1 MNDWLTIAL
10 ALGLAARLTRLI
22 TLDTI
27 TQPIRDRLSG
37 FFAALVEC
45 PWCSGVWTAVAV
57 GLSWMWWADQ
67 TWWQVTALI
76 GTIAWVAGAAAGVGG
91 PRQVEVATVSP
102 VALVH
107 VDEPPQVDTIEH
119 TVELST
125 DLTDAEIEKV
135 TEQVFKRMNRRGAI
149 EDDGTDGSY

>member
-1 MNDWLTIAL
+1 
-10 ALGLAARLTRLI
+10 
-22 TLDTI
+22 
-27 TQPIRDRLSG
+27 
-37 FFAALVEC
+37 
-45 PWCSGVWTAVAV
+45 
-57 GLSWMWWADQ
+57 MWWADQ